1 MTPIFRG
8 KVEKGKALP
17 ADPVR
22 FASHLRRLEG
32 ADVEIIVRKH
42 RKKRSDPQNKYY
54 WGVVVAIL
62 ADHCGYDKPEEMHDA
77 LRIKFLTIHQDGP
90 LPTVRSTA
98 DLSTVEFEHYML
110 QCRKLGAEMNCQIPE
125 PNEVEYA

>member
-1 MTPIFRG
+1 MTPIFKG
-8 KVEKGKALP
+8 VSAHAKVLF

-22 FASHLRRLEG
+22 FSAHLRSMEG
-32 ADVEIIVRKH
+32 AEVEVIVRKP
-42 RKKRSDPQNKYY
+42 RKSRSDQQNRYY

-90 LPTVRSTA
+90 LPTVRSTT

-110 QCRKLGAEMNCQIPE
+110 QCRKLGAEMGCQIPE